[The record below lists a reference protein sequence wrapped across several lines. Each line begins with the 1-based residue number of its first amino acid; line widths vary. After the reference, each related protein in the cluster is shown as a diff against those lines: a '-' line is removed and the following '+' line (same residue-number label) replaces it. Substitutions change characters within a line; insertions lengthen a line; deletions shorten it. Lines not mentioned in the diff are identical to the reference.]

1 MIINIKMDKTDKM
14 PICLAVES
22 LETPVLRLDVVS
34 FFSQTG
40 AGHYKGEPLKL
51 TCSTEHVWEEYWL
64 LGGPLWRSLGRDS
77 FYLIAVACSAYSG
90 PQLIQ
95 SYDWNVFL
103 YLCSV
108 SCQNLLKV
116 KSYSVYHVCFRTH
129 SPGNYPQLTGA
140 CASLL
145 SKPYILSYSGT
156 DGYGWGCSLAGIR
169 SSRQA
174 LTIPRSLWNVRC
186 CLWISLS
193 AAFKPWNLEACLLEH
208 LTRY

>member
-1 MIINIKMDKTDKM
+1 MFG
-14 PICLAVES
+14 CGES
-22 LETPVLRLDVVS
+22 NPSAKVRCGVFLLSNGSRPLQRGTLETNMLNRTRVGRVLVVRWT
-34 FFSQTG
+34 FVT
-40 AGHYKGEPLKL
+40 
-51 TCSTEHVWEEYWL
+51 
-64 LGGPLWRSLGRDS
+64 LGRDS

-116 KSYSVYHVCFRTH
+116 KSYSVYHVCFGTH

-156 DGYGWGCSLAGIR
+156 DGYG
-169 SSRQA
+169 
-174 LTIPRSLWNVRC
+174 
-186 CLWISLS
+186 
-193 AAFKPWNLEACLLEH
+193 
-208 LTRY
+208 